1 MSKAAAEFYT
11 SGRPVLQGISAR
23 QAQKT
28 VNHEVPRRLN
38 SWAFPSCDFVSFV
51 VKGFSLLESNG
62 GPGGAR
68 TPNPQ
73 FRRLMLYPIELQG
86 RDASACGVGRH
97 AGWNRATFR
106 IRREGLTKIW
116 GGKRESNPQPSEP
129 QSGALPVELF
139 PPLALIIP
147 TAVAGCWRTG

>member
-1 MSKAAAEFYT
+1 MPKA
-11 SGRPVLQGISAR
+11 
-23 QAQKT
+23 
-28 VNHEVPRRLN
+28 
-38 SWAFPSCDFVSFV
+38 
-51 VKGFSLLESNG
+51 ESNG

-86 RDASACGVGRH
+86 RDFSDGNGSPRR
-97 AGWNRATFR
+97 RAATR
-106 IRREGLTKIW
+106 DSRREGLTKIW

-139 PPLALIIP
+139 PPLLMIIAI
-147 TAVAGCWRTG
+147 AVRGC

>member
-1 MSKAAAEFYT
+1 MPKA
-11 SGRPVLQGISAR
+11 
-23 QAQKT
+23 K
-28 VNHEVPRRLN
+28 
-38 SWAFPSCDFVSFV
+38 
-51 VKGFSLLESNG
+51 SNG

-86 RDASACGVGRH
+86 RDFSDGERV
-97 AGWNRATFR
+97 ATPDELPSR
-106 IRREGLTKIW
+106 SIRREGLTKIW

-139 PPLALIIP
+139 PPLALIIA
-147 TAVAGCWRTG
+147 TAVPSVRPSTRSPKLGRAHPTVRLTSPRAR